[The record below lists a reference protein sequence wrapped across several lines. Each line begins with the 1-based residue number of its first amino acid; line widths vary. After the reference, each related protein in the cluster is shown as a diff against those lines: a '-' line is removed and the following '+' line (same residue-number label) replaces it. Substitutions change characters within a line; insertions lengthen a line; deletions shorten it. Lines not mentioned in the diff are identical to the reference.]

1 MPNSSTGI
9 RGTLSS
15 ASPPLG
21 SRSNGARLPARTA
34 SRQRTTSGGAP
45 REPSSSGASRGEPAG
60 VAGRTGSTSI
70 HKEVHQGNTLSN
82 LRPIGVIALN
92 ERKCIFLSD
101 IFKGGTP
108 MTPVSREKR
117 RSIVR
122 LLGAAALA
130 VMASSSLTACVV
142 APTHHRPAPAP
153 HRPEPPHFEQR
164 PDPSH
169 RPGSNYRPQPGYR
182 PGPAYRPGPGYRP
195 APPPGPAGSPGPHH
209 W

>member
-1 MPNSSTGI
+1 
-9 RGTLSS
+9 
-15 ASPPLG
+15 
-21 SRSNGARLPARTA
+21 
-34 SRQRTTSGGAP
+34 
-45 REPSSSGASRGEPAG
+45 
-60 VAGRTGSTSI
+60 
-70 HKEVHQGNTLSN
+70 
-82 LRPIGVIALN
+82 
-92 ERKCIFLSD
+92 
-101 IFKGGTP
+101 

-130 VMASSSLTACVV
+130 VTANTSLTACVV

-153 HRPEPPHFEQR
+153 HHPEPPHYGTR

-169 RPGSNYRPQPGYR
+169 RPGPDYRPQLGYQ

>member
-1 MPNSSTGI
+1 
-9 RGTLSS
+9 
-15 ASPPLG
+15 
-21 SRSNGARLPARTA
+21 
-34 SRQRTTSGGAP
+34 
-45 REPSSSGASRGEPAG
+45 
-60 VAGRTGSTSI
+60 
-70 HKEVHQGNTLSN
+70 
-82 LRPIGVIALN
+82 
-92 ERKCIFLSD
+92 
-101 IFKGGTP
+101 

-130 VMASSSLTACVV
+130 VTANTSLTACVV

-153 HRPEPPHFEQR
+153 HHPEPPHYGTR

-169 RPGSNYRPQPGYR
+169 RPGPDYRPQPGYQ

-195 APPPGPAGSPGPHH
+195 APPAGSPGPHH